1 MFNLYNPRWPLH
13 TWMRPLPPAKFV
25 FDEDGPG
32 GVRRVGYAT
41 NSLVS
46 EGSIVSG
53 GHVSGVGAGAPRA
66 RVNSLTSTGPSC
78 EGVDIGRHCRI
89 RRTIIDKNVRI
100 PPIPRIGFDLE
111 ADTRRFQVID
121 GIVVI
126 PRTTTSASR
135 RFSSRLRQRAY

>member
-1 MFNLYNPRWPLH
+1 MDLTQIVPVFNLYNPRWPLH

-53 GHVSGVGAGAPRA
+53 GHVSESVLGPRV
-66 RVNSLTSTGPSC
+66 RVNSYSHVHQSILH

-100 PPIPRIGFDLE
+100 PANTEIGFDLE
-111 ADTRRFQVID
+111 ADLRRFQVID

-126 PRTTTSASR
+126 PKNYD
-135 RFSSRLRQRAY
+135 FG